1 MYPDDLYLLMPE
13 LVLGG
18 AAGIIIL
25 LDLVLKKKDVLAPL
39 SLAGIAASAALSL
52 VLWLKVDGLESNA
65 LAGFNGFLV
74 VDHYA
79 LFFKFLILG
88 ATALVIMASHSA
100 TGLRAYRAEYFALI
114 MMASGGLMLLAAST
128 ELISIYVS
136 LELSALATVALIALN
151 KDNRSTEA
159 ALKFLVLSAIS
170 SGIMLFG
177 FAMILGLTGSTRLLD
192 IADRLTPFSQLIE
205 QPALLLGVIF
215 IVAGFGFKISSVPFQ
230 MWVPD
235 VYEGAPTPVAA
246 YLSVASKAAGFA
258 VIVRVF
264 FLAFGSVTEE
274 WALLFAIL
282 AAVSMFIGN
291 LVAIAQS
298 NIKRMLGYSTIAHA
312 GFIMVGLAA
321 IGKDG
326 SALGPGV
333 ESLMFYLVAYAATN
347 LAAFFGVIAISGV
360 IKSELIQDYAG
371 LARRNPVLAL
381 GMAISLISLM
391 GIPPTAGFWAK
402 LNVFKAAVET
412 DLVWLAVVG
421 MVNSV
426 ISAYFYLRVIKA
438 MYLAPS
444 RREEPVPTTLPLKRR
459 YGHNGTRGA
468 VHGNSAQLRHGSG
481 GNCGYDAG
489 LIQPRLFGLI
499 ERLTPFS
506 SVGQQTSV
514 ARERVK
520 IGVLV

>member
-65 LAGFNGFLV
+65 LTGFNGFLV

-88 ATALVIMASHSA
+88 ATALVLMASHSA

-177 FAMILGLTGSTRLLD
+177 FAMIFGLTGSTRLLD

-444 RREEPVPTTLPLKRR
+444 RREEPIATTLPL
-459 YGHNGTRGA
+459 NAAMAIT
-468 VHGNSAQLRHGSG
+468 VL
-481 GNCGYDAG
+481 
-489 LIQPRLFGLI
+489 
-499 ERLTPFS
+499 
-506 SVGQQTSV
+506 
-514 ARERVK
+514 
-520 IGVLV
+520 GVLFMGIVPNYVMDLVGTAVTTLG

>member
-39 SLAGIAASAALSL
+39 SLAGIAASAVLSL

-65 LAGFNGFLV
+65 LTGFNGFLV

-88 ATALVIMASHSA
+88 ATALVLLASHSA

-136 LELSALATVALIALN
+136 LELSALATVTLIALN

-177 FAMILGLTGSTRLLD
+177 FAMIFGLTGSTRLLD

-444 RREEPVPTTLPLKRR
+444 RREEPVPTTLPL
-459 YGHNGTRGA
+459 NAAMAIT
-468 VHGNSAQLRHGSG
+468 VL
-481 GNCGYDAG
+481 
-489 LIQPRLFGLI
+489 
-499 ERLTPFS
+499 
-506 SVGQQTSV
+506 
-514 ARERVK
+514 
-520 IGVLV
+520 GVLFMGIVPNYVMDLVGTAVTTLG

>member
-25 LDLVLKKKDVLAPL
+25 LDLVIKKKDVLAPL
-39 SLAGIAASAALSL
+39 SLIGIGASAALSL

-65 LAGFNGFLV
+65 LTGFNGFLV

-88 ATALVIMASHSA
+88 ATALVIVASHNVAASI
-100 TGLRAYRAEYFALI
+100 RAFRAEYLALI

-136 LELSALATVALIALN
+136 LELSALATVALIALT

-159 ALKFLVLSAIS
+159 SLKFLVLSAIS

-177 FAMILGLTGSTRLLD
+177 FALILGLTGSTRLLD

-235 VYEGAPTPVAA
+235 VYEGAPTPVSA

-291 LVAIAQS
+291 LVAIAQT

-321 IGKDG
+321 TGREG
-326 SALGPGV
+326 ETLGAGPGV

-371 LARRNPVLAL
+371 LGRRNPVLAL
-381 GMAISLISLM
+381 AMAISLISLM

-421 MVNSV
+421 MINSV
-426 ISAYFYLRVIKA
+426 ISAYFYLKVIKA
-438 MYLAPS
+438 MYLAPYP
-444 RREEPVPTTLPLKRR
+444 REKALETSLPINAAMAVTVLGVLFMGIVPNYVMDLVGTAVTTL
-459 YGHNGTRGA
+459 G
-468 VHGNSAQLRHGSG
+468 
-481 GNCGYDAG
+481 
-489 LIQPRLFGLI
+489 
-499 ERLTPFS
+499 
-506 SVGQQTSV
+506 
-514 ARERVK
+514 
-520 IGVLV
+520 

>member
-18 AAGIIIL
+18 TAGIIIL
-25 LDLVLKKKDVLAPL
+25 LDLVIKRKEILAPL
-39 SLAGIAASAALSL
+39 SLAGVAAAAALS
-52 VLWLKVDGLESNA
+52 VVMWLKVDGLESNA
-65 LAGFNGFLV
+65 LTGFNGFLI

-88 ATALVIMASHSA
+88 ATALVIVASHNVPA
-100 TGLRAYRAEYFALI
+100 TIRALRAEYFALL

-128 ELISIYVS
+128 ELISIYIS
-136 LELSALATVALIALN
+136 LELSALATVALIAML

-159 ALKFLVLSAIS
+159 SLKFLVLSAIS

-177 FAMILGLTGSTRLLD
+177 FALILGLTGSTKLLD
-192 IADRLTPFSQLIE
+192 IADRLTSFSQLIE
-205 QPALLLGVIF
+205 QPAFLLGVIF

-235 VYEGAPTPVAA
+235 VYEGAPTPVVA

-264 FLAFGSVTEE
+264 FLAFGTVAEE

-291 LVAIAQS
+291 LVAIAQT

-321 IGKDG
+321 IGREG
-326 SALGPGV
+326 EALGPGV
-333 ESLMFYLVAYAATN
+333 ESLIFYLVAYAATN
-347 LAAFFGVIAISGV
+347 LAAFFGVIAISSA

-371 LARRNPVLAL
+371 LGRRNPVLAL
-381 GMAISLISLM
+381 GLAISMVSLM
-391 GIPPTAGFWAK
+391 GLPPTAGFWAK
-402 LNVFKAAVET
+402 LNVFRAAVET

-421 MVNSV
+421 MINSV
-426 ISAYFYLRVIKA
+426 ISAYFYLRVIKV
-438 MYLAPS
+438 MYLSP
-444 RREEPVPTTLPLKRR
+444 REEAVKTSLPVNGAMAISVLGVLFMGVVPHYVMDLVGTAVTTL
-459 YGHNGTRGA
+459 A
-468 VHGNSAQLRHGSG
+468 
-481 GNCGYDAG
+481 
-489 LIQPRLFGLI
+489 
-499 ERLTPFS
+499 
-506 SVGQQTSV
+506 
-514 ARERVK
+514 
-520 IGVLV
+520 

>member
-25 LDLVLKKKDVLAPL
+25 LDLVLKNKNVLAPL
-39 SLAGIAASAALSL
+39 SLIGIGASAALSL

-65 LAGFNGFLV
+65 LTGFNGFLV

-88 ATALVIMASHSA
+88 ATALVIVASHNVPASI
-100 TGLRAYRAEYFALI
+100 RAFRAEYLALI

-136 LELSALATVALIALN
+136 LELSALATVALIALT

-159 ALKFLVLSAIS
+159 SLKFLVLSAIS

-177 FAMILGLTGSTRLLD
+177 FALILGLTGSTRLLD

-235 VYEGAPTPVAA
+235 VYEGAPTPVSA

-291 LVAIAQS
+291 LVAIAQT

-321 IGKDG
+321 TGREG
-326 SALGPGV
+326 ETLGAGPGV

-371 LARRNPVLAL
+371 LGRRNPVLAL

-421 MVNSV
+421 MINSV
-426 ISAYFYLRVIKA
+426 ISAYFYLKVIKA

-444 RREEPVPTTLPLKRR
+444 PREKALETSLPVNGAMAVTVLGVLFMGIVPNYVMDLVGTAVTTL
-459 YGHNGTRGA
+459 G
-468 VHGNSAQLRHGSG
+468 
-481 GNCGYDAG
+481 
-489 LIQPRLFGLI
+489 
-499 ERLTPFS
+499 
-506 SVGQQTSV
+506 
-514 ARERVK
+514 
-520 IGVLV
+520 

>member
-25 LDLVLKKKDVLAPL
+25 LDLVLNRKDVLAPL
-39 SLAGIAASAALSL
+39 SLAGIAASAAMSL
-52 VLWLKVDGLESNA
+52 VLWLKVDSLDSNA
-65 LAGFNGFLV
+65 LTGFNGFLV

-88 ATALVIMASHSA
+88 ATGLVIVASHNMPASM
-100 TGLRAYRAEYFALI
+100 RAFRAEYFALI

-128 ELISIYVS
+128 ELVSIYVS
-136 LELSALATVALIALN
+136 LELSALATVALIALT

-159 ALKFLVLSAIS
+159 SLKFLVLSAVS
-170 SGIMLFG
+170 SGVMLFG
-177 FAMILGLTGSTRLLD
+177 FALVFGLTGSTKLLD

-215 IVAGFGFKISSVPFQ
+215 IVAGFGFKVSSVPFQ

-321 IGKDG
+321 IGREG
-326 SALGPGV
+326 ELLGPGV
-333 ESLMFYLVAYAATN
+333 ESLIFYLVAYAATN
-347 LAAFFGVIAISGV
+347 LAAFFGVIAISGA
-360 IKSELIQDYAG
+360 IKSELIRDYAG
-371 LARRNPVLAL
+371 LGRRNPVLAL
-381 GMAISLISLM
+381 GLAISLVSLM

-421 MVNSV
+421 MINSV

-438 MYLAPS
+438 MYLSPYP
-444 RREEPVPTTLPLKRR
+444 REKAVETSLPVNGAMAITVLGVLFMGVVPNYVMDLVGTAVTTL
-459 YGHNGTRGA
+459 A
-468 VHGNSAQLRHGSG
+468 
-481 GNCGYDAG
+481 
-489 LIQPRLFGLI
+489 
-499 ERLTPFS
+499 
-506 SVGQQTSV
+506 
-514 ARERVK
+514 
-520 IGVLV
+520 

>member
-39 SLAGIAASAALSL
+39 SLIGIGASAALSL
-52 VLWLKVDGLESNA
+52 VLWLKVDGVENNA
-65 LAGFNGFLV
+65 LTGFNGYLI
-74 VDHYA
+74 VDHFA

-88 ATALVIMASHSA
+88 ATGLVIVASHNVPA
-100 TGLRAYRAEYFALI
+100 TIRAFRAEYFALL

-128 ELISIYVS
+128 ELVSIYVS
-136 LELSALATVALIALN
+136 LELSALATVALIALA

-159 ALKFLVLSAIS
+159 SLKFLVLSAIS

-177 FAMILGLTGSTRLLD
+177 FALILGLTGSTKLLD
-192 IADRLTPFSQLIE
+192 IAARITTFSELIE

-235 VYEGAPTPVAA
+235 VYEGSPTPVAA

-258 VIVRVF
+258 VLVRIF
-264 FLAFGSVTEE
+264 FLAFGSVTDE
-274 WALLFAIL
+274 WAFLFAIL

-291 LVAIAQS
+291 LVAIAQN

-321 IGKDG
+321 VGREG
-326 SALGPGV
+326 EALGPGV
-333 ESLMFYLVAYAATN
+333 ESLIFYLVAYAATN
-347 LAAFFGVIAISGV
+347 LAAFFGVIAISGA
-360 IKSELIQDYAG
+360 IKSELIRDYAG

-381 GMAISLISLM
+381 GMAISLVSLM

-402 LNVFKAAVET
+402 LNVFRAAMET
-412 DLVWLAVVG
+412 DLVWLAIVG
-421 MVNSV
+421 MINSV

-438 MYLAPS
+438 MYLAPYP
-444 RREEPVPTTLPLKRR
+444 REEAVQTSLPVNGAMALSVLGVLFMGVAPNYVMDLVGTAVTTL
-459 YGHNGTRGA
+459 A
-468 VHGNSAQLRHGSG
+468 
-481 GNCGYDAG
+481 
-489 LIQPRLFGLI
+489 
-499 ERLTPFS
+499 
-506 SVGQQTSV
+506 
-514 ARERVK
+514 
-520 IGVLV
+520 

>member
-39 SLAGIAASAALSL
+39 SLIGIGASAALSL
-52 VLWLKVDGLESNA
+52 VLWLKVDGVENNA
-65 LAGFNGFLV
+65 LTGFNGYLI

-88 ATALVIMASHSA
+88 ATGLVIVASHNVPA
-100 TGLRAYRAEYFALI
+100 TIKAFRAEYFALL

-128 ELISIYVS
+128 ELVSIYVS
-136 LELSALATVALIALN
+136 LELSALATVALIALA

-159 ALKFLVLSAIS
+159 SLKFLVLSAIS

-177 FAMILGLTGSTRLLD
+177 FALILGLTGSTKLLD
-192 IADRLTPFSQLIE
+192 IADRINSFSQLID

-258 VIVRVF
+258 VLVRIL
-264 FLAFGSVTEE
+264 FLAFGSVTDE
-274 WALLFAIL
+274 WAFLFAVL

-291 LVAIAQS
+291 LVAIAQN

-321 IGKDG
+321 VGREG
-326 SALGPGV
+326 EALGPGV
-333 ESLMFYLVAYAATN
+333 ESLIFYLVAYAATN
-347 LAAFFGVIAISGV
+347 LAAFFGVIAISSA

-402 LNVFKAAVET
+402 LNVFRAAMET
-412 DLVWLAVVG
+412 DLVWLAIVG
-421 MVNSV
+421 MINSV

-438 MYLAPS
+438 MYLAPCP
-444 RREEPVPTTLPLKRR
+444 REEAVQTSLPVNGAMALSVLGVLFMGIVPNYVMDLVGTAVTTL
-459 YGHNGTRGA
+459 A
-468 VHGNSAQLRHGSG
+468 
-481 GNCGYDAG
+481 
-489 LIQPRLFGLI
+489 
-499 ERLTPFS
+499 
-506 SVGQQTSV
+506 
-514 ARERVK
+514 
-520 IGVLV
+520 

>member
-39 SLAGIAASAALSL
+39 SLIGIGASAALSL
-52 VLWLKVDGLESNA
+52 LLWLKVDGVENNA
-65 LAGFNGFLV
+65 LTGFNGYLI

-88 ATALVIMASHSA
+88 ATGLVIVASHNVPA
-100 TGLRAYRAEYFALI
+100 TIKAFRAEYFALL

-128 ELISIYVS
+128 ELVSIYVS
-136 LELSALATVALIALN
+136 LELSALATVALIALA

-159 ALKFLVLSAIS
+159 SLKFLVLSAIS

-177 FAMILGLTGSTRLLD
+177 FALILGLTGSTKLLD
-192 IADRLTPFSQLIE
+192 IAARITTFSELIE

-215 IVAGFGFKISSVPFQ
+215 IVAGFGFKISSVPYQ

-235 VYEGAPTPVAA
+235 VYEGSPTPVAA

-258 VIVRVF
+258 VLVRIL
-264 FLAFGSVTEE
+264 FLAFGSVTDE
-274 WALLFAIL
+274 WAFLFAVL

-291 LVAIAQS
+291 LVAIAQN

-321 IGKDG
+321 VGREG
-326 SALGPGV
+326 EALGPGV
-333 ESLMFYLVAYAATN
+333 ESLIFYLVAYAATN
-347 LAAFFGVIAISGV
+347 LAAFFGVIAISNA
-360 IKSELIQDYAG
+360 IKSELIKDYAG

-402 LNVFKAAVET
+402 LNVFRAAMET
-412 DLVWLAVVG
+412 DLVWLAIVG
-421 MVNSV
+421 MINSV

-438 MYLAPS
+438 MYLAPCP
-444 RREEPVPTTLPLKRR
+444 REEAVQTSLPVNGAMALSVLGVLFMGIVPNYVMDLVGTAVTTL
-459 YGHNGTRGA
+459 A
-468 VHGNSAQLRHGSG
+468 
-481 GNCGYDAG
+481 
-489 LIQPRLFGLI
+489 
-499 ERLTPFS
+499 
-506 SVGQQTSV
+506 
-514 ARERVK
+514 
-520 IGVLV
+520 

>member
-39 SLAGIAASAALSL
+39 SLIGIGASAALSL
-52 VLWLKVDGLESNA
+52 VLWLKVDGVENNA
-65 LAGFNGFLV
+65 LTGFNGYLI
-74 VDHYA
+74 VDHFA

-88 ATALVIMASHSA
+88 ATGLVIVASHNVPA
-100 TGLRAYRAEYFALI
+100 TIRAFRAEYFALL

-128 ELISIYVS
+128 ELVSIYVS
-136 LELSALATVALIALN
+136 LELSALATVALIALA

-159 ALKFLVLSAIS
+159 SLKFLVLSAIS

-177 FAMILGLTGSTRLLD
+177 FALILGLTGSTKLLD
-192 IADRLTPFSQLIE
+192 IAARITTFSELIE

-235 VYEGAPTPVAA
+235 VYEGSPTPVAA

-258 VIVRVF
+258 VLVRIF
-264 FLAFGSVTEE
+264 FLAFGSVTDE
-274 WALLFAIL
+274 WAFLFAIL

-291 LVAIAQS
+291 LVAIAQN

-321 IGKDG
+321 VGREG
-326 SALGPGV
+326 ETLGPGV
-333 ESLMFYLVAYAATN
+333 ESLLFYLVAYAATN
-347 LAAFFGVIAISGV
+347 LAAFFGVIAISGA
-360 IKSELIQDYAG
+360 IKSELIRDYAG
-371 LARRNPVLAL
+371 LGRRNPVLAL
-381 GMAISLISLM
+381 GMAISMVSLM

-402 LNVFKAAVET
+402 LNVFRAAMET
-412 DLVWLAVVG
+412 DLVWLAIVG
-421 MVNSV
+421 MINSV

-438 MYLAPS
+438 MYLAPYP
-444 RREEPVPTTLPLKRR
+444 REEAVQTSLPVNGAMALSVLGVLFMGVAPNYVMDLVGTAVTTL
-459 YGHNGTRGA
+459 A
-468 VHGNSAQLRHGSG
+468 
-481 GNCGYDAG
+481 
-489 LIQPRLFGLI
+489 
-499 ERLTPFS
+499 
-506 SVGQQTSV
+506 
-514 ARERVK
+514 
-520 IGVLV
+520 